1 MWLINHNY
9 PLIVNVNTKLQF
21 ALILRAIVNNED
33 LWALKKL
40 STRVRKKRRTT
51 HKDGLIKTDYA

>member
-40 STRVRKKRRTT
+40 STRVRKK
-51 HKDGLIKTDYA
+51 TDYS